1 MSLARDSARAPSVS
15 ACAGTPVFISC
26 VWECMRMTEQNHLDW
41 YPSHLFY
48 SVTVLV
54 CLNVSVNTA
63 GGKEE
68 EEVPVTGMQHDT
80 ADVTSQG
87 CVRGYMM

>member
-1 MSLARDSARAPSVS
+1 M
-15 ACAGTPVFISC
+15 
-26 VWECMRMTEQNHLDW
+26 
-41 YPSHLFY
+41 
-48 SVTVLV
+48 

-80 ADVTSQG
+80 EDVTSQG
-87 CVRGYMM
+87 CVHGYMM